1 MKQWNQLW
9 VNSQAV
15 STSPEWAVYS
25 DMQYN
30 AAPLQKLIE
39 QFERMPG
46 IGRKTAQR
54 IAFYILGLPENES
67 AQIAD
72 AINDA
77 CKKIHKCA
85 MCANLTEDELC
96 PICKNDKRDHSVICI
111 VEDSQSLI
119 AIEKTKEFN
128 GVYHVLH
135 GAISP
140 LDGIGPEQL
149 TIKELLNRFGSDEV
163 KEVIIATDSDI
174 EGEATAMYLSKLI
187 KPFNIKISRIAFG
200 LPVGT
205 DIQYADEITLSR
217 AIEGRRTF

>member
-1 MKQWNQLW
+1 
-9 VNSQAV
+9 
-15 STSPEWAVYS
+15 
-25 DMQYN
+25 MQYN
-30 AAPLQKLIE
+30 AVPLQKLIE

-54 IAFYILGLPENES
+54 IAFYILGLPADES
-67 AQIAD
+67 AAIAD
-72 AINDA
+72 AITNA
-77 CKKIHKCA
+77 CEKIHKCA
-85 MCANLTEDELC
+85 LCCNLTEEELC
-96 PICKNDKRDHSVICI
+96 PVCKSDKRDHTVICV

-119 AIEKTKEFN
+119 AIEKTKEFG

-149 TIKELLNRFGSDEV
+149 TVKELLSRLGGGDI
-163 KEVIIATDSDI
+163 KEIIIATDSDI

-187 KPFNIKISRIAFG
+187 KPFDIKITRIAFG

-205 DIQYADEITLSR
+205 DIQYADEVTLSR
-217 AIEGRRTF
+217 AIEGRRNM

>member
-1 MKQWNQLW
+1 
-9 VNSQAV
+9 
-15 STSPEWAVYS
+15 
-25 DMQYN
+25 MQYN

-54 IAFYILGLPENES
+54 IAFYILGLPESES
-67 AQIAD
+67 NGIAN
-72 AINDA
+72 AITDA
-77 CKKIHKCA
+77 CKKIHKCSL
-85 MCANLTEDELC
+85 CANLTEDELC
-96 PICKNDKRDHSVICI
+96 PICKNAKRDHSVVCV

-149 TIKELLNRFGSDEV
+149 TIKELITRLGSDEI
-163 KEVIIATDSDI
+163 KEIIIATDSDI

-187 KPFNIKISRIAFG
+187 KPFEIKISRIAFG

-217 AIEGRRTF
+217 AIEGRRSI

>member
-1 MKQWNQLW
+1 
-9 VNSQAV
+9 
-15 STSPEWAVYS
+15 
-25 DMQYN
+25 MQYN
-30 AAPLQKLIE
+30 AVPLQRLIE

-54 IAFYILGLPENES
+54 IAFYILGLDKSES
-67 AQIAD
+67 KKIAD

-77 CKKIHKCA
+77 CEKIHKCA
-85 MCANLTEDELC
+85 LCCNLTEDELC
-96 PICKNDKRDHSVICI
+96 PICKNEKRDHSVICI

-128 GVYHVLH
+128 GIYHVLH

-140 LDGIGPEQL
+140 LDGIGPDQL
-149 TIKELLNRFGSDEV
+149 TVKELIARLGDDNT
-163 KEVIIATDSDI
+163 KEIIIATDSDI

-205 DIQYADEITLSR
+205 DIQYADEVTLSR
-217 AIEGRRTF
+217 AIEGRRSM

>member
-1 MKQWNQLW
+1 
-9 VNSQAV
+9 
-15 STSPEWAVYS
+15 
-25 DMQYN
+25 MQYN
-30 AAPLQKLIE
+30 AVPLQKLIE

-54 IAFYILGLPENES
+54 IAFYILALPKNES
-67 AQIAD
+67 KAIAD
-72 AINDA
+72 AITNA
-77 CKKIHKCA
+77 CDKIHKCSL
-85 MCANLTEDELC
+85 CCNLTEEELC
-96 PICKNDKRDHSVICI
+96 PICKNTKRDHGVICV

-119 AIEKTKEFN
+119 AIEKTKEFS

-149 TIKELLNRFGSDEV
+149 TIKELLNRLNSNDVHEI
-163 KEVIIATDSDI
+163 IIATDSDI

-187 KPFNIKISRIAFG
+187 KPFDINISRIAFG

-205 DIQYADEITLSR
+205 DIQYADEVTLSR
-217 AIEGRRTF
+217 AIEGRRKM

>member
-1 MKQWNQLW
+1 
-9 VNSQAV
+9 
-15 STSPEWAVYS
+15 
-25 DMQYN
+25 MQYN
-30 AAPLQKLIE
+30 AVPLQKLIE

-54 IAFYILGLPENES
+54 IAFYILGLPKKES
-67 AQIAD
+67 DAIANAIAD
-72 AINDA
+72 ACD
-77 CKKIHKCA
+77 KIHKCA
-85 MCANLTEDELC
+85 LCSNLTEDELC
-96 PICKNDKRDHSVICI
+96 PICKNDKRDHTVICI

-119 AIEKTKEFN
+119 AIEKTKEFS

-149 TIKELLNRFGSDEV
+149 TIKELLARLNTDDIREI
-163 KEVIIATDSDI
+163 IIATDSDI

-187 KPFNIKISRIAFG
+187 KPFDIKTSRIAFG

-205 DIQYADEITLSR
+205 DIQYADEVTLSR
-217 AIEGRRTF
+217 AIEGRRSI

>member
-1 MKQWNQLW
+1 
-9 VNSQAV
+9 
-15 STSPEWAVYS
+15 
-25 DMQYN
+25 MQYN

-54 IAFYILGLPENES
+54 IAFYILGLPKAES
-67 AQIAD
+67 DTIAK
-72 AINDA
+72 AITDA
-77 CKKIHKCA
+77 CDKIHKCSL
-85 MCANLTEDELC
+85 CANLTEDELC
-96 PICKNDKRDHSVICI
+96 PICKNDKRDHSVVCV

-119 AIEKTKEFN
+119 AIEKTKEFH

-149 TIKELLNRFGSDEV
+149 TIKELLARLGSDDVREI
-163 KEVIIATDSDI
+163 IIATDSDI

-205 DIQYADEITLSR
+205 DIQYADEVTLSR
-217 AIEGRRTF
+217 AIEGRRSI

>member
-1 MKQWNQLW
+1 
-9 VNSQAV
+9 
-15 STSPEWAVYS
+15 
-25 DMQYN
+25 MQYN
-30 AAPLQKLIE
+30 AVPLQRLIE

-54 IAFYILGLPENES
+54 IAFYILGLPKNES
-67 AQIAD
+67 SAIAN
-72 AINDA
+72 AITEA
-77 CKKIHKCA
+77 CEKIHKCA
-85 MCANLTEDELC
+85 LCCNLTEDELC
-96 PICKNDKRDHSVICI
+96 PICKSEKRNHKVICV

-119 AIEKTKEFN
+119 AIEKTKEFS

-149 TIKELLNRFGSDEV
+149 TVKELLSRLNSDEV
-163 KEVIIATDSDI
+163 DEIILATDSDI

-187 KPFNIKISRIAFG
+187 KPFDIKISRIAFG

-205 DIQYADEITLSR
+205 DIQYADEVTLSR
-217 AIEGRRTF
+217 AIEGRRSM

>member
-1 MKQWNQLW
+1 
-9 VNSQAV
+9 
-15 STSPEWAVYS
+15 
-25 DMQYN
+25 MQYN
-30 AAPLQKLIE
+30 AAPLQNLIE

-54 IAFYILGLPENES
+54 IAFYILGLPKNDS
-67 AQIAD
+67 DAIAD
-72 AINDA
+72 AITTA
-77 CKKIHKCA
+77 CEKIHKCSL
-85 MCANLTEDELC
+85 CSNLTENELC
-96 PICKNDKRDHSVICI
+96 HICSNDKRDHSVVCI

-119 AIEKTKEFN
+119 AIEKTKEFS

-149 TIKELLNRFGSDEV
+149 TIKELIARFNTDDIREI
-163 KEVIIATDSDI
+163 IIATDSDI

-187 KPFNIKISRIAFG
+187 KPFNIKTSRIAFG

-217 AIEGRRTF
+217 AIEGRRSM

>member
-1 MKQWNQLW
+1 
-9 VNSQAV
+9 
-15 STSPEWAVYS
+15 
-25 DMQYN
+25 MQYS

-54 IAFYILGLPENES
+54 IAFYILALPKNES
-67 AQIAD
+67 D
-72 AINDA
+72 AIAEAITDA
-77 CKKIHKCA
+77 CEKIHKCA
-85 MCANLTEDELC
+85 LCCNLTEQELC
-96 PICKNDKRDHSVICI
+96 PICKSGRRDHGVICV
-111 VEDSQSLI
+111 VEDSQSLM
-119 AIEKTKEFN
+119 AIEKTNEFS

-149 TIKELLNRFGSDEV
+149 TVKELLNRINTENV
-163 KEVIIATDSDI
+163 REVILATDSDV

-205 DIQYADEITLSR
+205 DIQYADEVTLSR
-217 AIEGRRTF
+217 AIEGRRTM

>member
-1 MKQWNQLW
+1 
-9 VNSQAV
+9 
-15 STSPEWAVYS
+15 
-25 DMQYN
+25 MQYN

-67 AQIAD
+67 NAIAD

-85 MCANLTEDELC
+85 ICCNLTEDDLC
-96 PICKNDKRDHSVICI
+96 PICKNDKRDHSVICV

-119 AIEKTKEFN
+119 AIEKTKEFS

-149 TIKELLNRFGSDEV
+149 TVKELINRIGNDDI

-187 KPFNIKISRIAFG
+187 KPFDIKITRIAFG

-205 DIQYADEITLSR
+205 DIQYADEVTLSR
-217 AIEGRRTF
+217 AIEGRRSL

>member
-1 MKQWNQLW
+1 
-9 VNSQAV
+9 
-15 STSPEWAVYS
+15 
-25 DMQYN
+25 MQYN

-54 IAFYILGLPENES
+54 IAFYILGLPESES
-67 AQIAD
+67 SELAESIT
-72 AINDA
+72 DA
-77 CKKIHKCA
+77 CKKIHKCSL
-85 MCANLTEDELC
+85 CANLTEDELC
-96 PICKNDKRDHSVICI
+96 PICRNDKRDHSVICVI
-111 VEDSQSLI
+111 EDSQSLL
-119 AIEKTKEFN
+119 AIEKTKEFS

-140 LDGIGPEQL
+140 LDGMGPEQL
-149 TIKELLNRFGSDEV
+149 TIKELINRLGSDEI
-163 KEVIIATDSDI
+163 KEIIIATDSDI

-205 DIQYADEITLSR
+205 DIQYADEITLSK
-217 AIEGRRTF
+217 AIEGRRSI

>member
-1 MKQWNQLW
+1 
-9 VNSQAV
+9 
-15 STSPEWAVYS
+15 
-25 DMQYN
+25 MQYN

-54 IAFYILGLPENES
+54 IAFYILGLPESES
-67 AQIAD
+67 SELAV
-72 AINDA
+72 AITDA

-85 MCANLTEDELC
+85 LCANLTEDELC
-96 PICKNDKRDHSVICI
+96 PICRNDKRDHSVICVI
-111 VEDSQSLI
+111 EDSQSLL
-119 AIEKTKEFN
+119 AIEKTKEFS

-149 TIKELLNRFGSDEV
+149 TIKELLNRLGTDEV
-163 KEVIIATDSDI
+163 REIIIATDSDI

-205 DIQYADEITLSR
+205 DIQYADEITLSK
-217 AIEGRRTF
+217 AIEGRRSI

>member
-1 MKQWNQLW
+1 
-9 VNSQAV
+9 
-15 STSPEWAVYS
+15 
-25 DMQYN
+25 MQYN
-30 AAPLQKLIE
+30 AVPLQKLIE

-54 IAFYILGLPENES
+54 IAFYILGLPKNES
-67 AQIAD
+67 SAIAD
-72 AINDA
+72 AIINA
-77 CKKIHKCA
+77 CEKIHKCA
-85 MCANLTEDELC
+85 LCSNLTEDELC
-96 PICKNDKRDHSVICI
+96 PICKNEKRDHSVVCV

-140 LDGIGPEQL
+140 LDGVGPEQL
-149 TIKELLNRFGSDEV
+149 TIKEFLARLNSDEV
-163 KEVIIATDSDI
+163 KEIIIATDSDI

-187 KPFNIKISRIAFG
+187 KPFDIKTSRIAFG
-200 LPVGT
+200 LPIGT

-217 AIEGRRTF
+217 AIEGRRLI

>member
-1 MKQWNQLW
+1 
-9 VNSQAV
+9 
-15 STSPEWAVYS
+15 
-25 DMQYN
+25 MQYN
-30 AAPLQKLIE
+30 AVPLQKLIE

-67 AQIAD
+67 NAIAE
-72 AINDA
+72 AITNA
-77 CKKIHKCA
+77 CNKIHKCSL
-85 MCANLTEDELC
+85 CSNLTEDELC
-96 PICKNDKRDHSVICI
+96 PICKNDKRDHSVICV

-149 TIKELLNRFGSDEV
+149 TIKELLARLNNEDIREI
-163 KEVIIATDSDI
+163 IIATDSDI

-187 KPFNIKISRIAFG
+187 KPFDIKISRIAFG

-205 DIQYADEITLSR
+205 DIQYADEVTLSR
-217 AIEGRRTF
+217 AIEGRRSI

>member
-1 MKQWNQLW
+1 MAYD
-9 VNSQAV
+9 V
-15 STSPEWAVYS
+15 
-25 DMQYN
+25 
-30 AAPLQKLIE
+30 AALEKLIE
-39 QFERMPG
+39 QFQKIPS

-54 IAFYILGLPENES
+54 IAFYILGLPVAEAKGISE
-67 AQIAD
+67 
-72 AINDA
+72 AINNA
-77 CKKIHKCA
+77 CEKIHKCSS
-85 MCANLTEDELC
+85 CCNLTEDELC
-96 PICKNDKRDHSVICI
+96 PICKNDKRDHSVICV

-119 AIEKTKEFN
+119 AIEKTKEFS

-149 TIKELLNRFGSDEV
+149 TIKELISRLGDDSV

-187 KPFNIKISRIAFG
+187 SPFGINISRIAFG

-205 DIQYADEITLSR
+205 DIQYADEVTLSR
-217 AIEGRRTF
+217 AIEGRRSI

>member
-1 MKQWNQLW
+1 
-9 VNSQAV
+9 
-15 STSPEWAVYS
+15 
-25 DMQYN
+25 MQYN

-54 IAFYILGLPENES
+54 IAFYILGLPESES
-67 AQIAD
+67 TQIAE
-72 AINDA
+72 AITDA
-77 CKKIHKCA
+77 CKKIHKCSL
-85 MCANLTEDELC
+85 CANLTEDELC
-96 PICKNDKRDHSVICI
+96 PICRNDKRDHSVIC
-111 VEDSQSLI
+111 VTEDSQSLI
-119 AIEKTKEFN
+119 AIEKTKEFS

-149 TIKELLNRFGSDEV
+149 TIKELINRLGTDEV
-163 KEVIIATDSDI
+163 KEIIIATDSDI

-217 AIEGRRTF
+217 AIEGRRSI

>member
-1 MKQWNQLW
+1 
-9 VNSQAV
+9 
-15 STSPEWAVYS
+15 
-25 DMQYN
+25 MQYN
-30 AAPLQKLIE
+30 AVPLQKLIE

-67 AQIAD
+67 NAIAE
-72 AINDA
+72 AITNA
-77 CKKIHKCA
+77 CNKIHKCSL
-85 MCANLTEDELC
+85 CSNLTEDELC
-96 PICKNDKRDHSVICI
+96 PICKNEKRDHSVICV

-149 TIKELLNRFGSDEV
+149 TIKELLTRLNNDDIREI
-163 KEVIIATDSDI
+163 IIATDSDI

-187 KPFNIKISRIAFG
+187 KPFEIKISRIAFG

-205 DIQYADEITLSR
+205 DIQYADEVTLSR
-217 AIEGRRTF
+217 AIEGRRSI

>member
-1 MKQWNQLW
+1 
-9 VNSQAV
+9 
-15 STSPEWAVYS
+15 
-25 DMQYN
+25 MQYN

-67 AQIAD
+67 AEIAE
-72 AINDA
+72 AITDA
-77 CKKIHKCA
+77 CKKIHKCSL
-85 MCANLTEDELC
+85 CANLTEDELC
-96 PICKNDKRDHSVICI
+96 PICKNDKRDHSVICVI
-111 VEDSQSLI
+111 EDSQSLL
-119 AIEKTKEFN
+119 AIEKTKEFS

-140 LDGIGPEQL
+140 LDGIGPDQL
-149 TIKELLNRFGSDEV
+149 TIKELIQRLGSDEV
-163 KEVIIATDSDI
+163 KEIIIATDSDI

-205 DIQYADEITLSR
+205 DIQYADEITLSK
-217 AIEGRRTF
+217 AIEGRRSI

>member
-1 MKQWNQLW
+1 
-9 VNSQAV
+9 
-15 STSPEWAVYS
+15 
-25 DMQYN
+25 MQYN